1 MSVSHNAICAMAP
14 NNSNVC
20 EPTAFSVMP
29 LNPKHKICPE
39 QKLIVLG
46 GSGVGKTSLLQRM
59 TLDSFSAGE
68 TQPTLTGD
76 FLVKMLQLD
85 DRAPIKMQLWDTAG
99 QEAHGA
105 GLLPNA
111 YFRRAH
117 GAMLVYDVS
126 DRYSFEQL
134 VVWTK
139 QLVAFHGNT
148 PFAVAVVANK
158 SDLPAVSRKVSRTE
172 GQALAQTL
180 HAEFFE
186 CSAKSAQNVLLSLSS
201 TARRIC
207 QQTTWMSP
215 VLPSE
220 PSAIAPVAPVVAKS
234 AAMMA
239 HPVVKIPSSSCS
251 HVADKCSVLSPSVRF
266 SSRPSGQ
273 WEWLHE
279 LRKHQRE
286 AALLLGSGALL
297 VACSSLLLLL
307 EDSRSVA
314 W

>member
-1 MSVSHNAICAMAP
+1 MAP
-14 NNSNVC
+14 NSSSTY

-29 LNPKHKICPE
+29 LNPKRKICPE

-59 TLDSFSAGE
+59 TLDSFSAGC

-117 GAMLVYDVS
+117 GALLVYDVS
-126 DRYSFEQL
+126 DRSGFEQL
-134 VVWTK
+134 AAWAK
-139 QLVAFHGNT
+139 QLAAFHGDT
-148 PFAVAVVANK
+148 PFALTLVANK
-158 SDLPAVSRKVSRTE
+158 SDLPAASHQVSSTE
-172 GQALAQTL
+172 GRVLAQTL

-186 CSAKSAQNVLLSLSS
+186 CSAKSAQNVLLALSS

-207 QQTTWMSP
+207 QQTTWTSP
-215 VLPSE
+215 SITT
-220 PSAIAPVAPVVAKS
+220 AIAPVASAAVIQKPSMAPPVVQ
-234 AAMMA
+234 
-239 HPVVKIPSSSCS
+239 IPSSSCS
-251 HVADKCSVLSPSVRF
+251 HVADKCSVVSPSVRF
-266 SSRPSGQ
+266 SSGSGGQ
-273 WEWLHE
+273 WEWLSV
-279 LRKHQRE
+279 LRMHPKE

-297 VACSSLLLLL
+297 MACSSLLLLL